1 MRLAVAIAGA
11 AAMVDVRASA
21 DETNWRRE
29 CVGMELA
36 FPAGE
41 RMGDNRDQEVDGLP
55 SKSGGFH

>member
-1 MRLAVAIAGA
+1 
-11 AAMVDVRASA
+11 
-21 DETNWRRE
+21 
-29 CVGMELA
+29 MELA